1 MKNRLMGKCL
11 VRMSCRVVSANV
23 HSDTLIHAYPAGVV
37 EATLAQR
44 QALGVLAAGCGAH
57 PSGGRCVRVSGSAC
71 GSSARLCVCGGH
83 TGLLR
88 PQIVSELGLETRG
101 FKYLTRDPSSFT
113 PTRLDSAYGGKSL
126 ILGSDSAANAASIA
140 QFSQR
145 DAEAFEHY
153 EAFLGQVGGWRSCL
167 PGLGTTYSMLPLTP
181 GPHWVALACVRL

>member
-1 MKNRLMGKCL
+1 VWFVWAVAWFQWGILI
-11 VRMSCRVVSANV
+11 ANV
-23 HSDTLIHAYPAGVV
+23 HSDTLIHTPPAGVA
-37 EATLAQR
+37 EAALAHR
-44 QALGVLAAGCGAH
+44 QALGVLAAGCGTH
-57 PSGGRCVRVSGSAC
+57 PTGGRCVRASVGLPTAHRLGC
-71 GSSARLCVCGGH
+71 GCGAH

-126 ILGSDSAANAASIA
+126 ILGSDSAVNAASIA

-153 EAFLGQVGGWRSCL
+153 EAFLGQVGGWRS
-167 PGLGTTYSMLPLTP
+167 
-181 GPHWVALACVRL
+181 